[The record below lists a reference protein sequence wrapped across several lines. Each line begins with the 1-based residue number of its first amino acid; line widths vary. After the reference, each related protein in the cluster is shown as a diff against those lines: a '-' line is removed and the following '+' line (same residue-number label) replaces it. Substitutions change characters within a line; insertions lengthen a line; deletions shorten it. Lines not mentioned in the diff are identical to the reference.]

1 MKTKKPTVLKAN
13 QGESV
18 SVVGD
23 RYTFLTTKE
32 QTEGTFAQME
42 FYIPPGGGSP
52 PHTHHN
58 EDEFFYIVEGEL
70 EFHIDGNQV
79 IAKEGDFLFGP
90 KGVPHNFK
98 NVTEVPVVMICTVMP
113 AGLEDYFR
121 GVGIPLPSRDS
132 QPIPPTKEDKNKMI
146 ALASKYG
153 LEINFLNY

>member
-1 MKTKKPTVLKAN
+1 MIGNLSFSLSNNKIITLNKNDMKTKKPTVLQAN

-58 EDEFFYIVEGEL
+58 EDEFLYMVEGEL
-70 EFHIDGNQV
+70 
-79 IAKEGDFLFGP
+79 
-90 KGVPHNFK
+90 
-98 NVTEVPVVMICTVMP
+98 
-113 AGLEDYFR
+113 
-121 GVGIPLPSRDS
+121 
-132 QPIPPTKEDKNKMI
+132 
-146 ALASKYG
+146 
-153 LEINFLNY
+153 